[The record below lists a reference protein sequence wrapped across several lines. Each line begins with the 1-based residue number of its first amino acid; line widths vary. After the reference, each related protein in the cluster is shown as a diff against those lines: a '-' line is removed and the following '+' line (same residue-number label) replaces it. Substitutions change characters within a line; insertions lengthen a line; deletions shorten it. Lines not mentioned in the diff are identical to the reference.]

1 MFAET
6 LGWKKMFAVIGVAMG
21 HGCRHCQIAVA
32 ILVVIIA
39 ISAGSFLAVLLM
51 CWVVLFT
58 FSALFS
64 FAAARLTFVYFF
76 WAPCL

>member
-32 ILVVIIA
+32 ILVVIIVT
-39 ISAGSFLAVLLM
+39 IMLLLM
-51 CWVVLFT
+51 L
-58 FSALFS
+58 SS
-64 FAAARLTFVYFF
+64 F
-76 WAPCL
+76 